1 MPKANINADVVRN
14 LAALLDETGLT
25 EIEYE
30 TGTLRVRVSRQA
42 GIATVAAAP
51 AAPSVPATEPSPV
64 RAESPAA
71 ASAGEAT
78 PAGAITSPM
87 VGTVYTAP
95 EPGADE
101 FVKSGDTVSEG
112 QTLLLIEAMKT
123 FNEIRAPRAGTVT
136 SIFIANE
143 QPVEFGD
150 VLMVVE

>member
-30 TGTLRVRVSRQA
+30 SGTLRVRVSRQ
-42 GIATVAAAP
+42 GGVTMAAAP
-51 AAPSVPATEPSPV
+51 AGAPMTSAQQTPARDEGPSP
-64 RAESPAA
+64 SPSSDAP
-71 ASAGEAT
+71 
-78 PAGAITSPM
+78 PAGAVTSPM

-95 EPGADE
+95 EPGTGD
-101 FVKSGDTVSEG
+101 FVKIGDTVSEG

-123 FNEIRAPRAGTVT
+123 FNEIRSPRAGTVT
-136 SIFIANE
+136 NILITNE

-150 VLMVVE
+150 VLLVVE

>member
-30 TGTLRVRVSRQA
+30 TGTLRVRVSRQSGVA
-42 GIATVAAAP
+42 IAQSVPGSAAAAAP
-51 AAPSVPATEPSPV
+51 APARDESPVPAST
-64 RAESPAA
+64 
-71 ASAGEAT
+71 GDAT

-95 EPGADE
+95 EPGAGD
-101 FVKSGDTVSEG
+101 FVKVGDRVSEG
-112 QTLLLIEAMKT
+112 QTVLLIEAMKT

-136 SIFIANE
+136 SIFITNE

>member
-30 TGTLRVRVSRQA
+30 TGTLRVRVSRQ
-42 GIATVAAAP
+42 GGVTVAAAAP
-51 AAPSVPATEPSPV
+51 AVPPPALPPAPTGADEVAAAAPSD
-64 RAESPAA
+64 AA
-71 ASAGEAT
+71 

-95 EPGADE
+95 EPGAGE
-101 FVKSGDTVSEG
+101 FVKIGDAVSEG
-112 QTLLLIEAMKT
+112 QTVLLIEAMKT
-123 FNEIRAPRAGTVT
+123 FNEIRSPHAGTVS
-136 SIFIANE
+136 SILVTNE

-150 VLMVVE
+150 VLLVVE